1 MATSNL
7 LKVGATTIVL
17 VFNVQR
23 RACHF
28 DAKMLALSTSL
39 RDVCEV
45 SAGGSAVGNDSG
57 WPQLSYIG

>member
-7 LKVGATTIVL
+7 LKVGATTTVL

-28 DAKMLALSTSL
+28 DTTMLALSSSL
-39 RDVCEV
+39 RDVCAA
-45 SAGGSAVGNDSG
+45 SAAGSAVSNDSG
-57 WPQLSYIG
+57 WAQLSYIG